1 MQENTL
7 PITSL
12 PEQPPVILPKK
23 TNKKLFIII
32 GVLVGLLLT
41 VLAVIIFSISEKRVG
56 SKPLQIV
63 SVLSPSPTPFPFIEL
78 TVPYLREREYKSS
91 LASLEPYSQ
100 NGSYSSYLTSYD
112 SDGFKI
118 NALLTQPTGEKPK
131 DGWPAI
137 IFIHGYIPPT
147 LYTTT
152 ERYTDHVDYLARN
165 GFVVFKIDLRG
176 HGDSEGT
183 PGGGYFGS
191 DYIVDALNAYAALQ
205 STDFVKPDA
214 IGMWGHSMAGN
225 ILLRSHVVNPDMP
238 AIVIWAGAVYSY
250 TDRDKYGI
258 NDNSYRPPAPSTTTP
273 NRRQELM
280 QKHGSPSA
288 NSEFWKQVIPTNY
301 LSDIKGAI
309 QINHAVND
317 DVVNIGYSR
326 DLTAL
331 LDKTSVPHE
340 LWEYPSGGHNI
351 DGVSFNQAM
360 AHTVEFFKKYLSSTK
375 E

>member
-1 MQENTL
+1 MQENTIPTPPL
-7 PITSL
+7 A
-12 PEQPPVILPKK
+12 EQPMVIPTKK
-23 TNKKLFIII
+23 INKKLFIVI
-32 GVLVGLLLT
+32 GIFVGLLLIT
-41 VLAVIIFSISEKRVG
+41 LIVIVLKSSDTKSG
-56 SKPLQIV
+56 SSPLQRV
-63 SVLSPSPTPFPFIEL
+63 FSPPLSPTPFPFIEL

-91 LASLEPYSQ
+91 LGQLELYSQ
-100 NGSYSSYLTSYD
+100 NGSYTSYLTSYD
-112 SDGFKI
+112 SDGLKI
-118 NALLTQPTGEKPK
+118 NALLTQPSGERPQ

-147 LYTTT
+147 LYSTT
-152 ERYTDHVDYLARN
+152 ERYVDHVDYLARN
-165 GFVVFKIDLRG
+165 GFVVLKIDLRG

-191 DYIVDALNAYAALQ
+191 DYVVDALNAYAALQ
-205 STDFVKPDA
+205 STNFVNPEG

-225 ILLRSHVVNPDMP
+225 ILLRSFVARPDMP

-250 TDRDKYGI
+250 ADRDKYGI
-258 NDNSYRPPAPSTTTP
+258 NDNSYRPTTPSTNTS

-280 QKHGSPSA
+280 QKYGSPSA
-288 NSEFWKQVIPTNY
+288 TSDFWKQVIPTNY
-301 LSDIKGAI
+301 LTDIKGAI

-326 DLTAL
+326 DLMAL
-331 LDKTSVPHE
+331 LDKTTIPHE

-360 AHTVEFFKKYLSSTK
+360 AHTVEFFKKYLD
-375 E
+375 

>member
-360 AHTVEFFKKYLSSTK
+360 AHTVAFFKKYLSSTK